1 MTPMPRTLD
10 GNAVAGQLGELFALE
25 ITAAT
30 SRCARCGATAPVA
43 ALAAYTD
50 GPGAVLRCPACEGV
64 VLRLVR
70 GPRRL
75 WLDLRGAGHLE
86 FQVPD

>member
-1 MTPMPRTLD
+1 MTPMGRTLD
-10 GNAVAGQLGELFALE
+10 GNAVAGQLGEVFALE

-30 SRCARCGATAPVA
+30 SRCAGCGATAAVA
-43 ALAAYTD
+43 ELAAYTD
-50 GPGAVLRCPACEGV
+50 GPGAVLRCPGCEGV

-75 WLDLRGAGHLE
+75 WLDLRGARHLE
-86 FQVPD
+86 FDLPD

>member
-1 MTPMPRTLD
+1 MERRLD
-10 GNAVAGQLGELFALE
+10 GNAVAGQLGELFAVE

-30 SRCARCGATAPVA
+30 SRCAACGATAPVA
-43 ALAAYTD
+43 ALVAYTD
-50 GPGAVLRCPACEGV
+50 GPGSVLRCPACEGV

-75 WLDLRGAGHLE
+75 WLDLRGAGYLE

>member
-1 MTPMPRTLD
+1 MARTLD
-10 GNAVAGQLGELFALE
+10 GNAVAGQLGELFAVE
-25 ITAAT
+25 ITTAI
-30 SRCARCGATAPVA
+30 SRCAGCGATAPVA

-50 GPGAVLRCPACEGV
+50 GPGAVLRCPRCENV
-64 VLRLVR
+64 ILRLVR

-75 WLDLRGAGHLE
+75 WLDLRGAAHLE

>member
-1 MTPMPRTLD
+1 MARTLD
-10 GNAVAGQLGELFALE
+10 GNAVAGPLGELFALE

-30 SRCARCGATAPVA
+30 SRCAGCGATAPVA
-43 ALAAYTD
+43 ALVAYTD
-50 GPGAVLRCPACEGV
+50 GPGAVLRCPRCEAV
-64 VLRLVR
+64 ILRLVR

-75 WLDLRGAGHLE
+75 WLDLRGAAHLE

>member
-1 MTPMPRTLD
+1 MTPMARTLD

-30 SRCARCGATAPVA
+30 SRCAGCGATAPVA

-50 GPGAVLRCPACEGV
+50 GPGAVLRCPRCEAV
-64 VLRLVR
+64 ILRLVR